1 MGGGEEDEEKRK
13 KVLQLRREKRR
24 LRGRQEWRWERWAEM
39 KEKAAKGT
47 NGAGDGS
54 KPSSLLTSFS

>member
-1 MGGGEEDEEKRK
+1 M
-13 KVLQLRREKRR
+13 LQLRQEKRG

-47 NGAGDGS
+47 DGAGDGS
-54 KPSSLLTSFS
+54 KPLSLLTSFS